1 MDKRRLARAL
11 QRRARRLEAAVRW
24 SGGLTAR
31 LRSDGHLAEDRNT
44 DEILRYN
51 LEHVVAA
58 LTSAGLR
65 AFVVPSLP
73 GEGPRVGVTDADGP
87 TVLAALRAYRSPG
100 PLYVKAKW
108 LPATRVDAADPR
120 YLSDVVVARV
130 FTRHRTNASP
140 DPLADEYACAIELWS
155 RSGRSITGPRPNPIA
170 TQVPVEMAEPG
181 EVEVLGQ
188 RFHSLRPFDLPD
200 HVDRVPFDVDLVY
213 TWVDGADPE
222 WAARLEATRGNAGD
236 LNWHRAAANRGRYA
250 DREELRYSL
259 RSVWMYAD
267 FFRTIYIVTD
277 RQVPSWLRDHP
288 RIRVVDHREIF
299 GDAGRLPTFNS
310 HAIESRLHHIDGL
323 SEHFVYCNDDMFI
336 GRRLS
341 PHAFFH
347 PNGLCKF
354 LPSPFE
360 LDAGPAS
367 PDDNP
372 AEVAGKNNRTLL
384 RQRFPTLVTHK
395 LRHAPYPLRRSV
407 LLEMEQTYPEQF
419 AATAA
424 SQFRSPRD
432 YSVAS
437 SLSHYYGYVTG
448 RAVPTYLTFAYVDI
462 SRPATRAVRSGL
474 RSIARTRPQV
484 FCINDVDG
492 DVPADHERIVRAFF
506 ESMYPT
512 PSPFER

>member
-24 SGGLTAR
+24 SGGLAGR
-31 LRSDGHLAEDRNT
+31 FRRGADVAAERNT
-44 DEILRYN
+44 DDVLRSN
-51 LEHVVAA
+51 LDHVMAA

-65 AFVVPSLP
+65 PFVVPGFP

-87 TVLAALRAYRSPG
+87 TVLAALRAHRG
-100 PLYVKAKW
+100 EFPLYVKAKW
-108 LPATRVDAADPR
+108 LPAARVDAADPR
-120 YLSDVVVARV
+120 YLSDVAVARV
-130 FTRHRTNASP
+130 FTRHGEKPRP
-140 DPLADEYACAIELWS
+140 DPLAAEYACVVEVWS
-155 RSGRSITGPRPNPIA
+155 RSPHFLSGPRPNAVA
-170 TQVPVEMAEPG
+170 TKVPVELAQPG
-181 EVEVLGQ
+181 EVEVLG
-188 RFHSLRPFDLPD
+188 RRYPSLRPFDLPD
-200 HVDRVPFDVDLVY
+200 HVDRVPFDIDLVY
-213 TWVDGADPE
+213 TWVDGTDPA
-222 WAARLEATRGNAGD
+222 WAARQDAARAAAGD

-267 FFRTIYIVTD
+267 FFRMIYIVTD
-277 RQVPSWLRDHP
+277 RQVPIWLRDHP
-288 RIRVVDHREIF
+288 RIRVVDHSEIF

-360 LDAGPAS
+360 LDPGPAS
-367 PDDNP
+367 PADNP
-372 AEVAGKNNRTLL
+372 AEVAGKNNRALL
-384 RQRFPTLVTHK
+384 RERYPTLVTHK

-407 LLEMEQTYPEQF
+407 LLEMEQAYPEHF

-424 SQFRSPRD
+424 SQFRSPQD

-437 SLSHYYGYVTG
+437 SLSHYYAYVTQ
-448 RAVPTYLTFAYVDI
+448 RALPTHLTFAYVDI
-462 SRPATRAVRSGL
+462 SRPDTRAVRSGL
-474 RSIARTRPQV
+474 RAIARTRPQV
-484 FCINDVDG
+484 FCVNDVDG
-492 DVPADHERIVRAFF
+492 DVAPEHELMAHAFF

-512 PSPFER
+512 PSPFEK